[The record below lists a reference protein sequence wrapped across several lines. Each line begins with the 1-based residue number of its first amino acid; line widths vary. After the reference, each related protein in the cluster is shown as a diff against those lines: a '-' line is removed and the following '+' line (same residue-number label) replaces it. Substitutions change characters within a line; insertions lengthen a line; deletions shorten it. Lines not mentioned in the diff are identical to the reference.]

1 MLNVQT
7 EHLENHT
14 ARLTVEVDP
23 ERLEQAMRQTARKI
37 AKKGRIPGFRPGKAP
52 YNIILNMYGREF
64 VLSETIE
71 TLGNEIYREAL
82 DESGIEPYAPG
93 ALEDVNEEDGLKLV
107 FVVPKRP
114 EIDLGDYRDIRVEY
128 EVAEVTDEMVDRAME
143 NLRQGQAVLE
153 PAERPAKMG
162 DQVTFSH
169 IEVVMLADENADDD
183 DGDEA
188 GDVEEAS
195 EDAETTGADE
205 AEASAETAEESGEAS
220 EDVSEDADDA
230 EEDIDEDDGDHVL
243 IHQHGYDRVLREDD
257 DDLFPGFSA
266 LVVGMSAGDEK
277 TFTID
282 VPEDYDTE
290 AVAGRTLRCDVHLE
304 KVQSR
309 TVPDWSD
316 DLAKRI
322 GQDEVETMLELRMKV
337 REELQQEAERIADQQ
352 VLEEA
357 IENLIEGA
365 TMHYPEDVVEDYLDD
380 LLEEI
385 DQNMR
390 QQGLPLAEYLK
401 ITGRTE
407 EDVRGEYRE
416 RAVWRAERALGLGEL
431 VRREELG
438 VTDEDVEAE
447 IDRISQMWG
456 GEDASRFRQ
465 YLATDQSRSNI
476 SNQMISDRVL
486 GRLVAIAKGENPPI
500 GPDQPEPEA
509 EQAEA
514 PASEPEAENVIETV
528 EEDAAAPEAVDEQ
541 TDISN

>member
-14 ARLTVEVDP
+14 ARLTVEVEP

-37 AKKGRIPGFRPGKAP
+37 AQKGRIPGFRPGKAP
-52 YNIILNMYGREF
+52 YNIILNLYGREY

-82 DESGIEPYAPG
+82 DSSGIDPYAPG
-93 ALEDVNEEDGLKLV
+93 ALEDINEEDGLKLI

-114 EIDLGDYRDIRVEY
+114 EIDLGDYRDIRVEH
-128 EVAEVTDEMVDRAME
+128 EVAEVTDKMVDDAME

-153 PAERPAKMG
+153 PADRPAQMG

-169 IEVVMLADENADDD
+169 IEVVMLAQDGADDEGED
-183 DGDEA
+183 RDE
-188 GDVEEAS
+188 G
-195 EDAETTGADE
+195 EDSGE
-205 AEASAETAEESGEAS
+205 AEASAEPAAESGDVAEESDHDHGGEG
-220 EDVSEDADDA
+220 
-230 EEDIDEDDGDHVL
+230 DEDDEHGERVL

-266 LVVGMSAGDEK
+266 QIVGMSAGDET
-277 TFTID
+277 TFTLE

-290 AVAGRTLRCDVHLE
+290 AVAGRTLRCDAHLE
-304 KVQSR
+304 KVQAR
-309 TVPDWSD
+309 TVPEWSD

-322 GQDEVETMLELRMKV
+322 SQDEIETILELRIKV
-337 REELQQEAERIADQQ
+337 REELQQEAERLADQR

-357 IENLIEGA
+357 LQRLVSGA
-365 TMHYPEDVVEDYLDD
+365 TMHYPDEVVEDYLDD

-390 QQGLPLAEYLK
+390 QQGLPLKEYLT
-401 ITGRTE
+401 IAGRTE
-407 EDVRGEYRE
+407 EDLRSEYRE
-416 RAVWRAERALGLGEL
+416 RAIWRAERALGLGEL

-438 VTDEDVEAE
+438 VTAEDVEAE

-465 YLATDQSRSNI
+465 YLTTDQSRNNI
-476 SNQMISDRVL
+476 SNQLVSDRVL
-486 GRLVAIAKGENPPI
+486 GRLVAIAKGENPPV
-500 GPDQPEPEA
+500 GPDQPEPET
-509 EQAEA
+509 
-514 PASEPEAENVIETV
+514 EPEAEPAGAAEDTEATAEDVVETA
-528 EEDAAAPEAVDEQ
+528 EASAAEPEAVDEQ
-541 TDISN
+541 TDIAD